1 MGDFVKKTHAAR
13 AFDAT
18 LAIENDIGT
27 ENLAFAVTLF
37 SLLEPAVLQ
46 VMLHVIVLQPALTRL
61 IAYWTIDRMVDQK
74 KFHHRFAH
82 RYYLGALGQH
92 RHALGHLGVAGDL
105 QLGHLLDFDQT
116 HAAIA
121 GDRKLGMIAV
131 MRDRNP
137 RLGRRLNHGL
147 AFDGVNLLTVDI
159 KFYWV
164 HGVKNSFGLL

>member
-1 MGDFVKKTHAAR
+1 MGDFVKKAHAAR

-27 ENLAFAVTLF
+27 KNLAFAVTLL

-61 IAYWTIDRMVDQK
+61 IADRAIDRMVDQK
-74 KFHHRFAH
+74 KFHHRLAH
-82 RYYLGALGQH
+82 RYYLGTLGQY
-92 RHALGHLGVAGDL
+92 RHALGHLCVAGDL

-121 GDRKLGMIAV
+121 GDRKLRMIAV
-131 MRDRNP
+131 MRDRNS
-137 RLGRRLNHGL
+137 RLGRHLNDGL
-147 AFDGVNLLTVDI
+147 PFDGADFLAVDNN
-159 KFYWV
+159 FYWIHV
-164 HGVKNSFGLL
+164 RL